1 MALRI
6 DDRLQHIARLEREL
20 EAELNRAR
28 AQWRYRIEAGRVRF
42 EHDVSRPTGLVSIR
56 GYNHE

>member
-1 MALRI
+1 MASRI
-6 DDRLQHIARLEREL
+6 DDLLEHIARLEREL
-20 EAELNRAR
+20 ELNRAR

-42 EHDVSRPTGLVSIR
+42 EHDVYRATGLVSIR